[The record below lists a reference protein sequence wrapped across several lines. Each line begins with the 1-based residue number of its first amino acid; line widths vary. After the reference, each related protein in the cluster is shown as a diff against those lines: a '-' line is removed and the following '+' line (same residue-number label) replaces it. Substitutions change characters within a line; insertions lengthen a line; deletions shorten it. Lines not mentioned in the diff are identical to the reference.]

1 MRLCKQ
7 RVSQPLSVR
16 SGLAQHVMFI
26 SLDKLELCNI
36 DPFVVTR
43 SPDLQRRRGGG
54 LAGYHDPACNY
65 HVLSVLVSDQSTASY
80 IINSYYV
87 VQLAS

>member
-1 MRLCKQ
+1 M
-7 RVSQPLSVR
+7 
-16 SGLAQHVMFI
+16 SGLAQHVMQI
-26 SLDKLELCNI
+26 SLDKLQLCNI

-43 SPDLQRRRGGG
+43 SSEEDQACWL
-54 LAGYHDPACNY
+54 LAYHDLGCNY
-65 HVLSVLVSDQSTASY
+65 NVLSVLVSDQSTGSY